1 MKIILLPKTTILR
14 NAQSGPHPLLIAE
27 KSEINSQRSITVD
40 ITSIGAVHDRAI
52 SAALEPSAICIRA
65 ISDLWRAS
73 AHCRHQVET
82 AESGTK
88 QQDDIRATRGI

>member
-52 SAALEPSAICIRA
+52 SAALEPSAICGE
-65 ISDLWRAS
+65 
-73 AHCRHQVET
+73 HQRI
-82 AESGTK
+82 A
-88 QQDDIRATRGI
+88 ATRWKQRKVAPNNKMIFAPHAAFKIPER